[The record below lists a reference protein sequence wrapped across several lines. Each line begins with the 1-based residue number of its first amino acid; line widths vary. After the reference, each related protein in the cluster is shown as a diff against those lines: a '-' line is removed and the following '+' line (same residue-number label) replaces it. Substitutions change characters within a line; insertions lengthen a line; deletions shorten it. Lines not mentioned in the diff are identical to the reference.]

1 MLESQS
7 LSLQNVGKGEVW
19 GGADVSSHYRVAC
32 FSRVIPG
39 LNTLKVKEREEKE
52 GGREEGNRGRRGGGM
67 RKRKKAS
74 KDTNSDEK

>member
-19 GGADVSSHYRVAC
+19 GGADVSTHYRV
-32 FSRVIPG
+32 ILG

-67 RKRKKAS
+67 RKRKKVS
-74 KDTNSDEK
+74 KDTNPDER